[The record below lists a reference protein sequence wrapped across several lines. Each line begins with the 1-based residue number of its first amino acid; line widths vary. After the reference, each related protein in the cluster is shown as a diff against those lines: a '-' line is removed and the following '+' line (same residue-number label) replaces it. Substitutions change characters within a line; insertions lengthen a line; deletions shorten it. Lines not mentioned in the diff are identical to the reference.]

1 MRIRIEGAGVRRQS
15 VILLVLGIFG
25 ALVLAACGG
34 SGGQIP
40 STSSEG
46 LLVTLQTNPAQPKL
60 GQVELIVDVKDADGR
75 AVDGATVTLKADMI
89 GHSMGDLSGQATG
102 QTNGRYATRANLS
115 MAGEWQVDV
124 QVKTADKDIKRK
136 FRIAVQ

>member
-1 MRIRIEGAGVRRQS
+1 

-34 SGGQIP
+34 SGGQTP

-46 LLVTLQTNPAQPKL
+46 LLVTLQTNPSQPRL
-60 GQVELIVDVKDADGR
+60 GQTELIVDVKDADGR

-124 QVKTADKDIKRK
+124 RVKTTDKDVSRRFKIV
-136 FRIAVQ
+136 VQ

>member
-1 MRIRIEGAGVRRQS
+1 MRRIVMLS
-15 VILLVLGIFG
+15 ILGLFS

-34 SGGQIP
+34 SGGQRP

-46 LLVTLQTNPAQPKL
+46 LLVTLQTNPPQAKP

-89 GHSMGDLSGQATG
+89 GHSMGNLSGQATR
-102 QTNGRYATRANLS
+102 QANGRYATRANLS
-115 MAGEWQVDV
+115 MAGEWQIDV
-124 QVKTADKDIKRK
+124 QVKTADKDVSRRFK
-136 FRIAVQ
+136 IAVQ

>member
-1 MRIRIEGAGVRRQS
+1 M
-15 VILLVLGIFG
+15 
-25 ALVLAACGG
+25 
-34 SGGQIP
+34 
-40 STSSEG
+40 
-46 LLVTLQTNPAQPKL
+46 LQTNPAQPKL

-75 AVDGATVTLKADMI
+75 AVDGATVTLKVAMI

>member
-1 MRIRIEGAGVRRQS
+1 MRIRSEGAGVRRQS
-15 VILLVLGIFG
+15 AILLGLGIFG

-34 SGGQIP
+34 SGGQTP

-60 GQVELIVDVKDADGR
+60 GPVELIVDVKDADGQ

-124 QVKTADKDIKRK
+124 QVKTTDKDVKRK
-136 FRIAVQ
+136 FRIVVQ

>member
-1 MRIRIEGAGVRRQS
+1 M
-15 VILLVLGIFG
+15 
-25 ALVLAACGG
+25 
-34 SGGQIP
+34 
-40 STSSEG
+40 
-46 LLVTLQTNPAQPKL
+46 TLQTNPAQPKL

-75 AVDGATVTLKADMI
+75 AVDGATVTLKVAMI

-124 QVKTADKDIKRK
+124 QVKTADKDMKRK